1 MFVLVLLVAAA
12 LLIIVIIMVM
22 MLMIMV
28 VMTAAASFLIIVMV
42 MVVFMFM
49 VVAVAF
55 SILVVV
61 MMLVVM
67 IMVVTAA
74 LLIIVMV
81 MVVVLMV
88 MMMVV
93 SASAAALLSIVVM
106 VIVVVA
112 VTFHMLVDLV
122 EQSAVV
128 HCVVH
133 PVLELVFVDIEHC
146 AHECE
151 IDPLLGI
158 QISVLLDTVRHVGE
172 VVCDSGTVIEGHSGL
187 DVPEHRSG
195 LLLDPFSDLDHG
207 ACEPC
212 FRIRV
217 PAADPSG
224 DACCASSG
232 LFKRCLLSAHF
243 IIP

>member
-1 MFVLVLLVAAA
+1 MVMFVLVLLVAAA
-12 LLIIVIIMVM
+12 LLIIVIIMVVM
-22 MLMIMV
+22 MLM
-28 VMTAAASFLIIVMV
+28 
-42 MVVFMFM
+42 FMI
-49 VVAVAF
+49 VAVAF
-55 SILVVV
+55 SV
-61 MMLVVM
+61 LVVM
-67 IMVVTAA
+67 VV
-74 LLIIVMV
+74 LM
-81 MVVVLMV
+81 LMV
-88 MMMVV
+88 MMVVV

-112 VTFHMLVDLV
+112 VAFHMLVDLV

-146 AHECE
+146 AHERE

>member
-12 LLIIVIIMVM
+12 LLIIVIIMVVMVM

-28 VMTAAASFLIIVMV
+28 VMTAAASFLVAVMV

-49 VVAVAF
+49 VVAF
-55 SILVVV
+55 SIFV
-61 MMLVVM
+61 
-67 IMVVTAA
+67 
-74 LLIIVMV
+74 
-81 MVVVLMV
+81 VVVLMV
-88 MMMVV
+88 MMVVV

-112 VTFHMLVDLV
+112 VAFHMLVDLV

-146 AHECE
+146 AHERE

>member
-12 LLIIVIIMVM
+12 LLIIVIIMVVMVM

-28 VMTAAASFLIIVMV
+28 VMTAAASFLVAVMV

-49 VVAVAF
+49 VVAF
-55 SILVVV
+55 SIFV
-61 MMLVVM
+61 
-67 IMVVTAA
+67 
-74 LLIIVMV
+74 
-81 MVVVLMV
+81 VVVLMV
-88 MMMVV
+88 MMVVV
-93 SASAAALLSIVVM
+93 SASAAALLSIVMM

-112 VTFHMLVDLV
+112 VAFHMLVDLV

-146 AHECE
+146 AHERE

>member
-1 MFVLVLLVAAA
+1 MFVLVLFVAAA
-12 LLIIVIIMVM
+12 LLIIIMVVMVM

-28 VMTAAASFLIIVMV
+28 VMTAAASFLVAVMV

-61 MMLVVM
+61 MMLMVM
-67 IMVVTAA
+67 IMVVFMFM
-74 LLIIVMV
+74 MV
-81 MVVVLMV
+81 
-88 MMMVV
+88 VV

-112 VTFHMLVDLV
+112 VAFHMLVDLV

-146 AHECE
+146 AHERE

-158 QISVLLDTVRHVGE
+158 QISVLLDPVRHVGE

-207 ACEPC
+207 TCEPC
-212 FRIRV
+212 FRICV

>member
-1 MFVLVLLVAAA
+1 MLVLLVAAA
-12 LLIIVIIMVM
+12 LLIIVIIMVV

-28 VMTAAASFLIIVMV
+28 VMTAAASFLVSVMV

-61 MMLVVM
+61 MML
-67 IMVVTAA
+67 
-74 LLIIVMV
+74 IVMV

-88 MMMVV
+88 MMVVV
-93 SASAAALLSIVVM
+93 SASAAALLSFVVM

-112 VTFHMLVDLV
+112 VAFHMLVDLV

-146 AHECE
+146 AHERE

>member
-1 MFVLVLLVAAA
+1 MLVLLVAAA
-12 LLIIVIIMVM
+12 LLIIVIIMVV
-22 MLMIMV
+22 MLVIMV
-28 VMTAAASFLIIVMV
+28 VMTAAASFLVSVMV

-61 MMLVVM
+61 
-67 IMVVTAA
+67 
-74 LLIIVMV
+74 
-81 MVVVLMV
+81 VVLMV
-88 MMMVV
+88 MMVVV

-112 VTFHMLVDLV
+112 VAFHMLVDLV

-146 AHECE
+146 AHERE

>member
-1 MFVLVLLVAAA
+1 MVMFVLVLLVAAA
-12 LLIIVIIMVM
+12 LLIIVIIMVVM
-22 MLMIMV
+22 M
-28 VMTAAASFLIIVMV
+28 
-42 MVVFMFM
+42 FMFM

-61 MMLVVM
+61 MML
-67 IMVVTAA
+67 
-74 LLIIVMV
+74 IVMV

-88 MMMVV
+88 MMVVV

-112 VTFHMLVDLV
+112 VAFHMLVDLV

-146 AHECE
+146 AHERE

>member
-12 LLIIVIIMVM
+12 LLIIVIIMVVMVM

-28 VMTAAASFLIIVMV
+28 VMTAAASFLVAVMV

-49 VVAVAF
+49 VVAF
-55 SILVVV
+55 SIFVVV

-67 IMVVTAA
+67 I
-74 LLIIVMV
+74 
-81 MVVVLMV
+81 
-88 MMMVV
+88 MVV

-112 VTFHMLVDLV
+112 VAFHMLVDLV

-146 AHECE
+146 AHERE